1 MINRVV
7 NSLKT
12 IALALFI
19 MVGVSLP
26 VNAQSNSLID
36 NNIKCGSNISGL
48 NSSACN
54 TSVAGSGQKLEGLIK
69 TVINIF
75 SVIVG
80 SVAVVMIIFGG
91 FKYITSGGSSD
102 GVSGA
107 KNTILYAIIG
117 LVIVAFA
124 QIIVQ
129 FVLQRAVAP

>member
-1 MINRVV
+1 MLSFV
-7 NSLKT
+7 KK
-12 IALALFI
+12 IATTLGIVTLAILS
-19 MVGVSLP
+19 VSP
-26 VNAQSNSLID
+26 SINAQSGVLID

-48 NSSACN
+48 NSGACN
-54 TSVAGSGQKLEGLIK
+54 TSVAGSGAKLEGLIK
-69 TVINIF
+69 TIINIF

-80 SVAVVMIIFGG
+80 SVAVIMIIFGG

-107 KNTILYAIIG
+107 KNTILYAIVG

-129 FVLQRAVAP
+129 FVLQRIV

>member
-1 MINRVV
+1 MINRLINTIKAV
-7 NSLKT
+7 SLM
-12 IALALFI
+12 LFI
-19 MVGVSLP
+19 VIGVSLP

-48 NSSACN
+48 NSSSCN

-80 SVAVVMIIFGG
+80 SVAVIMIIFGG

-107 KNTILYAIIG
+107 KNTILYAIVG

-129 FVLQRAVAP
+129 FVLQRIV